1 MIDALFDIVLVLI
14 FLFALSKLAESSF
27 FNFLRAFDLLKKIQE
42 TEELINEKLAALYL
56 VKGGW

>member
-27 FNFLRAFDLLKKIQE
+27 FNFLCAFDLLKKIQE